1 MKGVFTV
8 KRCWRKIG
16 WTARLVLVFLSGV
29 MSGLLLVY
37 GMETWAQRDGLPGG
51 EALILPLIILLRYLG
66 WQLGAMWREA
76 REQFR

>member
-37 GMETWAQRDGLPGG
+37 GMETWAQRDGLPSG
-51 EALILPLIILLRYLG
+51 EALILPLIILLIYLG

-76 REQFR
+76 REQFQ

>member
-51 EALILPLIILLRYLG
+51 EALILPLTILLIYLG
-66 WQLGAMWREA
+66 WQLGAMWREV
-76 REQFR
+76 REQLR

>member
-51 EALILPLIILLRYLG
+51 EALILLLIILLIYLG

-76 REQFR
+76 REQFQ

>member
-29 MSGLLLVY
+29 MSGLLLAY
-37 GMETWAQRDGLPGG
+37 GMEAWAQRDGLPGG
-51 EALILPLIILLRYLG
+51 EALILPLIILLIYLG

-76 REQFR
+76 REQFQ

>member
-37 GMETWAQRDGLPGG
+37 GMETWAQRDGLPGS
-51 EALILPLIILLRYLG
+51 EALILPLIILLIYLG

-76 REQFR
+76 REQFQ